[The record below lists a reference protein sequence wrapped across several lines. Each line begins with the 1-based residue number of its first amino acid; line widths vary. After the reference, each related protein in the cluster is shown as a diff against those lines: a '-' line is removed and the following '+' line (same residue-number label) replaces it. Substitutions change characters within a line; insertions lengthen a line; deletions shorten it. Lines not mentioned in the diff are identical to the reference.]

1 VQAGK
6 GEGKI
11 KAMPMIFSVN
21 IFRTGYLILLLLFLC
36 TDAAPQAGS
45 RNFAQVNDTSKT
57 GSQNTKHS
65 FFAGTGYGSN
75 MIYLGS
81 TISQSQPYGYATA
94 SWGFNSEFY
103 ASFSSVHLSGVN
115 PFLPFH
121 IGSINYNHV
130 FNSWFDI
137 STGVYR
143 YQVTRSLTDTLFSSF
158 TYADLTL
165 GFDWRLLYS
174 KISAGGL
181 LSDEN
186 VFYFQFRNS
195 RYFKTGDFINGKANI
210 SFDPYVNL
218 LFGTLIGIRT
228 SNETVVT
235 ISTPMR
241 QWRKYRGWTT
251 PTVTYEK
258 IFGLMEVDFGV
269 PVALN
274 TNRMT
279 IEAEPSFVLPLH
291 DDPDFPGS
299 KGFIFMLS
307 GFFRIF

>member
-1 VQAGK
+1 MIYSGSSSRAGFLSFLMLLSCTHVAAQAGAK
-6 GEGKI
+6 N
-11 KAMPMIFSVN
+11 S
-21 IFRTGYLILLLLFLC
+21 LQS
-36 TDAAPQAGS
+36 D
-45 RNFAQVNDTSKT
+45 DTSKI
-57 GSQNTKHS
+57 SSLNSKHS

-81 TISQSQPYGYATA
+81 TISQNQPYGYAA
-94 SWGFNSEFY
+94 LSYGFNSEFY

-130 FNSWFDI
+130 FNSWLDI

-143 YQVTRSLTDTLFSSF
+143 YQVARSLADTLFSSF

-186 VFYFQFRNS
+186 AFYFQFRNS
-195 RYFKTGDFINGKANI
+195 RYFKTPDFINDKANI

-218 LFGTLIGIRT
+218 LFGTLIEERT
-228 SNETVVT
+228 STETSVT
-235 ISTPMR
+235 ISTPSR
-241 QWRKYRGWTT
+241 GWRKYRRSTT
-251 PTVTYEK
+251 PTVTYAK
-258 IFGLMEVDFGV
+258 IFGLMEVDFGI

-274 TNRMT
+274 TDRFT
-279 IEAEPSFVLPLH
+279 IEAEPCFVLPLH
-291 DDPDFPGS
+291 EDPDFPGS
-299 KGFIFMLS
+299 GGFIFMLS